1 MAMTEVLG
9 QPAVVLRTVDGAQAT
24 VLLHGA
30 HVVSWQPAGQSE
42 QLYLSP
48 RAQAGPGK
56 AVRGGIPVIFP
67 QFERRGPLPRHGF
80 ARDRAWTLVE
90 HGPHRQHAQAVL
102 RLTDTEATRAV
113 WPHAFEA
120 ELTVSLSGRTLE
132 MELAVLNTGERTFEF
147 TAALHTYLRCD
158 DVREARVSGLL
169 GSDFEDS
176 LRGTTHRQEIE
187 PQAIVGEIDRIYW
200 NVASPV
206 VLQAPQQRVVVSAEG
221 FPDRVLWNPGAEKAA
236 ALVDLPDE
244 DWLQM
249 LCIETACIGRP
260 VLLAAG
266 QEWFARQTL
275 QA

>member
-9 QPAVVLRTVDGAQAT
+9 QPAVVLRTPDGAQAT

-90 HGPHRQHAQAVL
+90 HGQHGQHAQAL
-102 RLTDTEATRAV
+102 LCLTDNQATRAV
-113 WPHAFEA
+113 WPHAFET

-132 MELAVLNTGERTFEF
+132 MELAVLNTGDRTFEF

-236 ALVDLPDE
+236 AMADLPDE

-260 VLLAAG
+260 VPLAAG

>member
-9 QPAVVLRTVDGAQAT
+9 QPAVVLRTPDGAQAT

-236 ALVDLPDE
+236 ALADLPDE

-249 LCIETACIGRP
+249 LCIETGCIGRP

>member
-9 QPAVVLRTVDGAQAT
+9 QAAVVLRTADGAEVT

-30 HVVSWQPAGQSE
+30 HVVSWRPAGLPE

-48 RAQAGPGK
+48 RAQAGPGR

-90 HGPHRQHAQAVL
+90 HGPQRQHAQAVL
-102 RLTDTEATRAV
+102 RLTDTGATRAV

-120 ELTVSLSGRTLE
+120 ELTVSLSGRALE
-132 MELAVLNTGERTFEF
+132 MELAVLNTGDRAFEF

-158 DVREARVSGLL
+158 DVREARVSGLR
-169 GSDFEDS
+169 GCDFEDCVS
-176 LRGTTHRQEIE
+176 GATHRQEIE
-187 PQAIVGEIDRIYW
+187 PQTIVGEIDRLYAD
-200 NVASPV
+200 VATPV
-206 VLQAPQQRVVVSAEG
+206 VLQSPQQRIAVSADG
-221 FPDRVLWNPGAEKAA
+221 FPDRVLWNPGPVKAA
-236 ALVDLPDE
+236 ALADLPDD
-244 DWLQM
+244 DWLRM
-249 LCIETACIGRP
+249 LCIETACIVRP
-260 VLLAAG
+260 VPLAVG